1 MTEPINSEFAAVTL
15 AAVAACRAFIADRAT
30 DLGYVSRKEVP
41 EYAVNAAGWPA
52 TVSSTVGSSS
62 KQGPWDWGLLFAS
75 NKKGFAKFDPTDVPE
90 LAAVIA
96 YVESQ
101 PGLADRLSP
110 YNIVSP
116 GDDLRAELLRS
127 DAVRWVTRLIQ
138 RAEALGATEDP
149 QVLQLYLDI
158 ERGLLADTLRGDLLF
173 PIPLVNFE
181 IDSRFEVGAGVAIEP
196 LDEATQ
202 RARAPYVF
210 GSPRVN
216 PYLAAA
222 ATHAIVVEDQEF
234 SNDRGPHVRSVVL
247 QTQPLDTSAVERV
260 CQAIYILT
268 GIETGFAQI
277 CLRPRG
283 WADEWIHD
291 LPPID
296 RLQTVERFP
305 ARLADTGWNKTH
317 PTVKSDSIAQLPAVF
332 ALLDGSDHKRAQ
344 LAARRLFQTSLR
356 DLDDDIVIDACI
368 GIEAL
373 VGEERDELTHRMA
386 LRTAAALA
394 GQGWSPSI
402 AYDTLKKV
410 YAYRSKLVH
419 GAVISNPNIKVGKDA
434 SDLAASGVAVYV
446 LRQLLVSFVT
456 SPGPWTPATLD
467 AQILAGL
474 QQDAPP
480 SNDEIPKG
488 EA

>member
-1 MTEPINSEFAAVTL
+1 MAEPINPEFAAVTL
-15 AAVAACRAFIADRAT
+15 AAVAACRAFITDRAA

-41 EYAVNAAGWPA
+41 EYTVNATGWPA

-62 KQGPWDWGLLFAS
+62 KNGPWDWGLLFAS
-75 NKKGFAKFDPTDVPE
+75 NKKGFAKFGPTDVPE

-101 PGLADRLSP
+101 PDLADRLSP
-110 YNIVSP
+110 YNTVSL
-116 GDDLRAELLRS
+116 GEDRKAEYLRI

-138 RAEALGATEDP
+138 RAEAVGATEDS
-149 QVLQLYLDI
+149 QVLQLYLDV
-158 ERGLLADTLRGDLLF
+158 ERGLLSDTLRGDLLF
-173 PIPLVNFE
+173 PIPLVNFQ
-181 IDSRFEVGAGVAIEP
+181 IDSRFEVARGVAIER

-202 RARAPYVF
+202 RARAPYAF
-210 GSPRVN
+210 GSARVN

-234 SNDRGPHVRSVVL
+234 SNDRGPNVRSIVL
-247 QTQPLDTSAVERV
+247 SAQPLDTAVVERV

-305 ARLADTGWNKTH
+305 ARLADTGWNKTQ
-317 PTVKSDSIAQLPAVF
+317 PTVESSSIAQLPAVF
-332 ALLDGSDHKRAQ
+332 AVLDGSDHKRAK

-373 VGEERDELTHRMA
+373 VGEQRDELTHRMA
-386 LRTAAALA
+386 LRAAAALA
-394 GQGWSPSI
+394 GQGWSASI

-410 YAYRSKLVH
+410 YGYRSKLVH
-419 GAVISNPNIKVGKDA
+419 GVEISDPNIKVGKDA
-434 SDLAASGVAVYV
+434 SDWAASGVAVYV
-446 LRQLLVSFVT
+446 LRQLLVSLVT
-456 SPGPWTPATLD
+456 SPEPWTPATLD
-467 AQILAGL
+467 ARILAGL
-474 QQDAPP
+474 QQDSPP
-480 SNDEIPKG
+480 SNDEIPEG
-488 EA
+488 AA